1 MGYRSY
7 RIGMHSK
14 DSVTIGLFD
23 QWQKGI
29 EANLIKVESR
39 TKFFVSIKE

>member
-1 MGYRSY
+1 
-7 RIGMHSK
+7 MHSK

-29 EANLIKVESR
+29 EAIWCYCNYWCNWL
-39 TKFFVSIKE
+39 

>member
-1 MGYRSY
+1 VIDVFQKYFHALLHAKGYRSY
-7 RIGMHSK
+7 RISMRSK

-29 EANLIKVESR
+29 EAI
-39 TKFFVSIKE
+39 